1 MTVEV
6 AFLGALDLTVCGIL
20 FKLCLAPSATGIILK
35 DPQTGRIYYL
45 SNIPA
50 GKRLKSEAL
59 NESDESEDENYGERT
74 LGLTSCDVDS
84 LESFGWEGEIIS
96 QLISSSIRDSSE
108 LKRKTTVKSKTLTVV
123 SADLDQDP
131 GASLT
136 ASN

>member
-1 MTVEV
+1 M
-6 AFLGALDLTVCGIL
+6 
-20 FKLCLAPSATGIILK
+20 
-35 DPQTGRIYYL
+35 
-45 SNIPA
+45 
-50 GKRLKSEAL
+50 KSEAL
-59 NESDESEDENYGERT
+59 NESEELEDENYGERT
-74 LGLTSCDVDS
+74 LRLTSCDVDS

-136 ASN
+136 A

>member
-1 MTVEV
+1 M
-6 AFLGALDLTVCGIL
+6 
-20 FKLCLAPSATGIILK
+20 
-35 DPQTGRIYYL
+35 
-45 SNIPA
+45 
-50 GKRLKSEAL
+50 KSEAL

-108 LKRKTTVKSKTLTVV
+108 LKRKTTVKRKTLTVV

-131 GASLT
+131 AASLT

>member
-1 MTVEV
+1 M
-6 AFLGALDLTVCGIL
+6 
-20 FKLCLAPSATGIILK
+20 
-35 DPQTGRIYYL
+35 
-45 SNIPA
+45 
-50 GKRLKSEAL
+50 KSEAL

-74 LGLTSCDVDS
+74 LRLTSCDVDS

-108 LKRKTTVKSKTLTVV
+108 LKRKTTVKRKTLTVV

-131 GASLT
+131 AASLT